1 MKISGGIDLL
11 EDNLRKQ
18 LSAYWTGLD
27 LNKVCCGIPV
37 ALQKMNKC
45 LNALSQTNR
54 YVWRDE
60 EVFFSPMYS
69 VQYSIYLYFLSK
81 ALQKV
86 WGGIETDAVYYL
98 NKVMHSIDWFY
109 GIDLPDIFY
118 E

>member
-45 LNALSQTNR
+45 LNALS
-54 YVWRDE
+54 
-60 EVFFSPMYS
+60 
-69 VQYSIYLYFLSK
+69 
-81 ALQKV
+81 
-86 WGGIETDAVYYL
+86 
-98 NKVMHSIDWFY
+98 
-109 GIDLPDIFY
+109 
-118 E
+118 